1 MLIYALHRT
10 ERDMPVLQSKINRKE
25 ETVKKLDDRISEL
38 NAKYWSEH
46 EKNLKK
52 IGALDEEI

>member
-52 IGALDEEI
+52 IGALDE